1 MRPSD
6 WLSVELTTA
15 ETSIA
20 SEEPSTTYQ
29 VPPMVALRA
38 VLTSIMPVS

>member
-15 ETSIA
+15 EVSIA
-20 SEEPSTTYQ
+20 SDEPNTTYQ
-29 VPPMVALRA
+29 VPPIVALRA